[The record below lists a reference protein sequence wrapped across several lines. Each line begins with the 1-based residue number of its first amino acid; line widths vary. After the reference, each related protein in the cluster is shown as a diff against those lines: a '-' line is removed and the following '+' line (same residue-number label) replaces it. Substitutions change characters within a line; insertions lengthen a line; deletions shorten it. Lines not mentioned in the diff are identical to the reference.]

1 MIKDQRLLAAE
12 KARAKIA
19 EIKRQVMS
27 DVSGWPEYLA
37 QLSDGGR
44 ESAMSAVT
52 DRSKFNLW
60 RALRITLSELE
71 RC

>member
-1 MIKDQRLLAAE
+1 MVKDQRLLAVE

-19 EIKRQVMS
+19 EVERQAVS
-27 DVSGWPEYLA
+27 DLPEWPEYLA
-37 QLSDGGR
+37 QLSDER
-44 ESAMSAVT
+44 PESAMSAVT
-52 DRSKFNLW
+52 DRSVFNLW